1 MIAIPRRACVL
12 FPLRADGDSPVQ
24 PRLVTT
30 PHARGKFDDRAG
42 RPTTCNPDMVLS
54 EVGDVRDRVFTRR
67 MLRNRT
73 KKNLHYV
80 LGLREYRI
88 HARIPSE
95 WLAKIPFLLDLTPIE
110 RTPPCDSNASFLWV
124 LDIARYNLQRC
135 KQSVGRLNGVRDM
148 NDGS

>member
-12 FPLRADGDSPVQ
+12 FPLRADGDSPLQ
-24 PRLVTT
+24 P
-30 PHARGKFDDRAG
+30 RGKFDDRAG
-42 RPTTCNPDMVLS
+42 RPNTCNPDMVLS

-67 MLRNRT
+67 MLGNRT
-73 KKNLHYV
+73 KKKLHHV

-110 RTPPCDSNASFLWV
+110 RAPPCDSNVSFL
-124 LDIARYNLQRC
+124 
-135 KQSVGRLNGVRDM
+135 
-148 NDGS
+148 